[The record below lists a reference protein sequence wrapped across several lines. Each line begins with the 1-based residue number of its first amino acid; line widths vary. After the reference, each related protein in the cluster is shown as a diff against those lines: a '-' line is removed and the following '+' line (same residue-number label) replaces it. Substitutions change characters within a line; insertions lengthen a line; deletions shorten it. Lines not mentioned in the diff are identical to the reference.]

1 MQGLSFEFVLLHPF
15 AYLFY
20 CIYTISGRIDPFM
33 ATGVV
38 TIDDV
43 LFSTHGLLLTSVHL
57 TQWLI
62 YYRNRD
68 LRDFDN
74 RYFYA
79 LGA

>member
-1 MQGLSFEFVLLHPF
+1 
-15 AYLFY
+15 
-20 CIYTISGRIDPFM
+20 M